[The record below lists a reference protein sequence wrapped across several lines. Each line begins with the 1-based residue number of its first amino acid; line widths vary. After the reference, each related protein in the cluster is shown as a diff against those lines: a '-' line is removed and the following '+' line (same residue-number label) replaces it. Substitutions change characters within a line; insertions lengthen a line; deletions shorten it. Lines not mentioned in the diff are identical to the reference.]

1 MKRIAI
7 TGGIGSGK
15 STVLTILK
23 EKGYPVF
30 SCDEIYKKVITDKEY
45 IRQVGLVFPEVIENV
60 EINRKILA
68 EIVFS
73 DDENR
78 KKLEAIAHP
87 LIMSEV
93 NKEISL
99 LNNDISFV
107 EVPLLFEGGYISFF
121 DGIIVV
127 KRNKDLRIEAVRKRD
142 NLEKNAI
149 EKRISSQFDYDSVKN
164 ECILKNK
171 KIKIIMN
178 DSSIEALNKQIDFI
192 LNEIT

>member
-45 IRQVGLVFPEVIENV
+45 IRQVGLIFPGVIKNG
-60 EINRKILA
+60 EIDRKILA

-178 DSSIEALNKQIDFI
+178 DSSIEDLNKQIDFI

>member
-45 IRQVGLVFPEVIENV
+45 IRQVGLIFPEVIKNGK
-60 EINRKILA
+60 IDRKILA